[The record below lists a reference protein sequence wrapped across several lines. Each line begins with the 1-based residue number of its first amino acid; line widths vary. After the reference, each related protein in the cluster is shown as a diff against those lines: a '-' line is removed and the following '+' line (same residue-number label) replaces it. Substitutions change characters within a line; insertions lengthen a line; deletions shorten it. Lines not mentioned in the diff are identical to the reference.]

1 MLLCKKVRLEV
12 SAHDAATLEF
22 MQGKCR
28 GLYNWLVMKLRS
40 GEKWQGWKA
49 AKKILQQSRVHDPEL
64 NAVYGKLLQDV
75 YFRLDASMQAFF
87 RRVKAGEKP
96 GFPRV
101 RPRHCFFTLC
111 YPAMYIAVEGN
122 KLRLPTGGK
131 GKNKRFPD
139 IIAILTE
146 EAPVD
151 YKEVAISRD
160 SFGRYF
166 ASFSYDVPEQAC
178 DQEGV
183 LAVDLGIKTLA
194 TEVNEQGRFYH
205 IGGFKG
211 GRWYNRQLD
220 KIRSKRDRCKKGSK
234 RYRRLSQTYQRVSQK
249 KRNKQKDCLHKASHL
264 IVSKVV
270 ERTLV
275 IGDLSQRQMVMKKR
289 EEHKNRSR
297 NRAVF
302 NDWLLYT
309 FVQML
314 VYKCTLSGKELV
326 ILDER
331 NTSKMC
337 SGCGRLQAMPLWKRT
352 YRCPHEEC
360 RLEMDHDENSA
371 INILKRFLARRGPH
385 TGDPVRRADVFT
397 AIEHVNTFEPV

>member
-1 MLLCKKVRLEV
+1 MLLCKKIRLDV
-12 SAHDAATLEF
+12 SAYDAATLEF

-49 AKKILQQSRVHDPEL
+49 AKKTLQQSRAHDPEL
-64 NAVYGKLLQDV
+64 NAVYGKLLQEV

-111 YPAMYIAVEGN
+111 YPAMYIVVEGN
-122 KLRLPTGGK
+122 ILRLPTGGK
-131 GKNKRFPD
+131 GKHKRFPD
-139 IIAILTE
+139 IMATLTE
-146 EAPVD
+146 EAPSG

-160 SFGRYF
+160 GFGRYF
-166 ASFSYDVPEQAC
+166 ASFSYEVQEAVC
-178 DQEGV
+178 DQQGI

-194 TEVNEQGRFYH
+194 TGVNEQGRFYH

-211 GRWYNRQLD
+211 GRWYHRQLD
-220 KIRSKRDRCKKGSK
+220 KLRSKRDRCKKGSK

-264 IVSKVV
+264 IVSNVV

-289 EEHKNRSR
+289 EETNRYR

-352 YRCPHEEC
+352 YRCPHEKC
-360 RLEMDHDENSA
+360 RLVMDRDENSA

-385 TGDPVRRADVFT
+385 AGDPVRCAVVFP
-397 AIEHVNTFEPV
+397 AIEHVKTIEHV